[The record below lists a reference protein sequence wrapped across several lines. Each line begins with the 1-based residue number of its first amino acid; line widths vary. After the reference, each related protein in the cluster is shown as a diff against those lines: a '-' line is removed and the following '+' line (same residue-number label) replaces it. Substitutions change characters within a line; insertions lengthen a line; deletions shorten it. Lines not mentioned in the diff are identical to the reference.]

1 MNSLICFANNLR
13 SKLNIHNLNYSNLFK
28 NQVIESENQ
37 INKILSSMNNLKIF
51 RIIDL
56 GVQKLTENL
65 NKFDA

>member
-1 MNSLICFANNLR
+1 MTFIEII
-13 SKLNIHNLNYSNLFK
+13 KNYSNLFK
-28 NQVIESENQ
+28 NQVIESENE
-37 INKILSSMNNLKIF
+37 INKILSSMNNIKNF

>member
-1 MNSLICFANNLR
+1 MNSLVCFVNNLR
-13 SKLNIHNLNYSNLFK
+13 SKSNIHNLNYSNLFK

>member
-1 MNSLICFANNLR
+1 MNSLICFASNLR
-13 SKLNIHNLNYSNLFK
+13 SKLNINNLNYSNLFK

-37 INKILSSMNNLKIF
+37 INKILSSMNNIKIF

>member
-1 MNSLICFANNLR
+1 MNSLVCFVNNLR
-13 SKLNIHNLNYSNLFK
+13 SKSNIHNLNYSNLFK
-28 NQVIESENQ
+28 NQVIESENE
-37 INKILSSMNNLKIF
+37 INKILSSMNNIKNF